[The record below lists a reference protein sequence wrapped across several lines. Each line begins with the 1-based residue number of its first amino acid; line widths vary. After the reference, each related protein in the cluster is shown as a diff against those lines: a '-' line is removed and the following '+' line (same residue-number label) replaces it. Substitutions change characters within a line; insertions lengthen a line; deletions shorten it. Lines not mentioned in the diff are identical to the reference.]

1 MVKQITAWAAEDGKV
16 FSTESEA
23 AEHDVRV
30 KLKALNIF
38 NEGSINAIMANAAS
52 LRRILA
58 TLPPET
64 ISAQYD

>member
-1 MVKQITAWAAEDGKV
+1 MVKQITAWEAEDGKV
-16 FSTESEA
+16 FGTQSEA

-52 LRRILA
+52 LRRILS
-58 TLPPET
+58 TLPET
-64 ISAQYD
+64 DIAKHD